1 MYLVEI
7 ETKLGKDGVIQLP
20 DKEREA
26 TGLHEGDEICLLY
39 LNCATFRLWRC
50 SRLVKHT
57 GFPCRCG

>member
-39 LNCATFRLWRC
+39 L
-50 SRLVKHT
+50 VKREEERQNHS
-57 GFPCRCG
+57 GEFILEKK